1 MVQLD
6 HIGQKCFDMAV
17 KVNHFH
23 LEQKKLKV
31 DNDPCRRDNDP
42 PPWEVEF
49 SPFINCSLFMDQ
61 GRGSESPSMDVEVN
75 HLHLFQSQN

>member
-23 LEQKKLKV
+23 LEQKPLGSGI
-31 DNDPCRRDNDP
+31 
-42 PPWEVEF
+42 F
-49 SPFINCSLFMDQ
+49 PFFNPSLFMEQ